1 MMVTSVELNRA
12 PDLDGIRRG
21 RHVIEEFMR
30 LGVNQF
36 KISDDP
42 YKIDKRY
49 LKGSLMRATF
59 D

>member
-1 MMVTSVELNRA
+1 MMVTSVELDVA
-12 PDLDGIRRG
+12 PDIGGILRG